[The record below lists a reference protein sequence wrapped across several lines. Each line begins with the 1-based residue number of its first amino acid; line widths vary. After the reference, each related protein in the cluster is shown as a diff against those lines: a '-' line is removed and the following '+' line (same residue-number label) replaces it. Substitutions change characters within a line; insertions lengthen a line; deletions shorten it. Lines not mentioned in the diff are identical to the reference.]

1 MDDAPQALDL
11 VWGIEAIAAYIGR
24 TPRQAYEAL
33 SKGEMPARQVNRR
46 WVASKRKLREHFEGE
61 AA

>member
-1 MDDAPQALDL
+1 MTETETLDL
-11 VWGIEAIAAYIGR
+11 LWGIDQIAAFIGR
-24 TPRQAYEAL
+24 TPRQTYEAL
-33 SKGEMPARQVNRR
+33 AKHELPARQVNRR